1 MDEHLHP
8 DILRSHGI
16 LELPQRPQWDTD
28 SILEPESVSALEA
41 ATSMTG
47 KWNRWADQVE
57 EIYRIMHQHSEE
69 LNLDDDD
76 YIALIGIFSH
86 HPARPEFV
94 PGETFENRPED
105 EDLDFPRIPLFEL
118 YKRWDDYADVL
129 VRTFREFARA
139 LSGRSIRTGGVQEM
153 MEWGDGDLDL
163 SKLSLTAG
171 VSTAS
176 SLRAILGH
184 MLGPGHSFH
193 APSNYEAEQLPDFGS
208 VAEGETDGNADNN
221 TDSDSMEGVRIVDL
235 TLEDSDT
242 GDQETK
248 DQGTD
253 IQENAVGDRMQG
265 VDVVDLTLDDDDDD
279 DETEGQ
285 ETENQEI
292 WTQEMEDQEK
302 EDTIMEGLISVEER
316 VWLNSL

>member
-118 YKRWDDYADVL
+118 YKRWDDYVDVL
-129 VRTFREFARA
+129 VKNVQ
-139 LSGRSIRTGGVQEM
+139 GIRPG
-153 MEWGDGDLDL
+153 
-163 SKLSLTAG
+163 
-171 VSTAS
+171 
-176 SLRAILGH
+176 SLRTQHTNRWSARNDG
-184 MLGPGHSFH
+184 MGRR
-193 APSNYEAEQLPDFGS
+193 GS
-208 VAEGETDGNADNN
+208 
-221 TDSDSMEGVRIVDL
+221 
-235 TLEDSDT
+235 
-242 GDQETK
+242 
-248 DQGTD
+248 
-253 IQENAVGDRMQG
+253 
-265 VDVVDLTLDDDDDD
+265 
-279 DETEGQ
+279 
-285 ETENQEI
+285 
-292 WTQEMEDQEK
+292 
-302 EDTIMEGLISVEER
+302 
-316 VWLNSL
+316 